1 MTRSKLW
8 AMGSLQ
14 LFFFFAMIFGAEVY
28 ATSHKMVYID
38 KFIVDLNLYAKQ

>member
-1 MTRSKLW
+1 
-8 AMGSLQ
+8 
-14 LFFFFAMIFGAEVY
+14 MIFGAEGY